1 MRRFS
6 AAFFTIWCLL
16 FFAYSV
22 EAKGTVDEIA
32 ARVTAV
38 SPIPPIVRQR
48 METTVSAIGAQ
59 LLTGR
64 RLSEVEASRAQQEAI
79 IHEVFDKVLV
89 GYSVESVSLTPG

>member
-6 AAFFTIWCLL
+6 AAFFAILVLLL
-16 FFAYSV
+16 FVQAA
-22 EAKGTVDEIA
+22 EAKGTVEEIA
-32 ARVTAV
+32 ASVTAV
-38 SPIPPIVRQR
+38 SPIPALVRQR

-64 RLSEVEASRAQQEAI
+64 RISEVEAERAQQEAI

-89 GYSVESVSLTPG
+89 GYSVESVVLTP